1 MITIFNR
8 KELII
13 TYDTAIQSKVRDIL
27 ASDNIDYIIKV
38 RNVHPYALNLR
49 SYEYKIYIHKK
60 DYEQAV
66 YWQKKKIESLR
77 LENKNNPTAKSKF
90 DLVDALRFYT
100 EIARNGIGN
109 QDLGDICVHLYWRH
123 CILGSLLTEQK
134 HTYI

>member
-49 SYEYKIYIHKK
+49 SYEYKIYVHKK
-60 DYEQAV
+60 DYEQAGYLIRDV
-66 YWQKKKIESLR
+66 FR
-77 LENKNNPTAKSKF
+77 
-90 DLVDALRFYT
+90 
-100 EIARNGIGN
+100 
-109 QDLGDICVHLYWRH
+109 
-123 CILGSLLTEQK
+123 
-134 HTYI
+134 